1 MTCLKYFLS
10 AIYAAFMAG
19 ALQASD
25 LARPDGLI
33 LLTVSGDISNTNEE
47 QTAQFDRA
55 MLESLDWT
63 EIVSFTS
70 LTEGPQVF
78 AGPTLSSLLDAVGAR
93 GTRLRAT
100 AIDNYS
106 IVIPAADAAEH
117 NVILAMER
125 NGVPMPVR
133 SKGPIWVIYPLSE
146 ADAEKK
152 KFFREMIWH
161 LYRLS
166 VER

>member
-1 MTCLKYFLS
+1 MAFFKYLF
-10 AIYAAFMAG
+10 AALCATHL
-19 ALQASD
+19 AAAVQASD
-25 LARPDGLI
+25 LSRPDGRV
-33 LLTVSGDISNTNEE
+33 LLTVSGEIAHTNSE
-47 QTAQFDRA
+47 QTAQFDRT

-100 AIDNYS
+100 AIDDYS
-106 IVIPAADAAEH
+106 IIIPLADAAEH

-125 NGVPMPVR
+125 NGAAMPVR

-146 ADAEKK
+146 ADAAKNT
-152 KFFREMIWH
+152 FTREMIWQ